1 MQRLVQKQN
10 NENNQFELRIID
22 SPERRNGTMVQKM
35 PDLKNSLGICVGAST
50 VSAVKVAL
58 GAPPDTEH
66 KPFHPEPLRVLAKV
80 VSPHEG
86 DPQHTL
92 AETLKKIDMSGVTK
106 VAATGRN
113 FRHLLN
119 LPTICEPEAVEHA
132 FRRTKPSDIQCPAV
146 ICAGGETFMVYQL
159 NPHGRITN
167 VCTGNKC
174 AAGTGEF
181 FLQQLARLGTTLA
194 EASRWTAQVPPYP
207 VSGRCSVFCKS
218 DCTHATN
225 KGISK
230 ARVAAGL
237 GQMMANKILELLKGI
252 DCRNLMLTGGAS
264 QNQMM
269 VRYLQE
275 AIPGLIIPAEA
286 PYFEAL
292 GAALWAYGQPDIHLP
307 DMETLFIQQQ
317 QQFEKLPPL
326 AQSMSRVEFK
336 TIVRDTVTPEDI
348 CILGL
353 DVGSTTTKAVLLRQ
367 PDNALLASVYLRTE
381 GDPVGASRAC
391 YQAVTEQIEA
401 QIGSARPRIIGLGVC
416 GSGRHIAGLHAM
428 TEGVINE
435 ITAHAAAALF
445 FDPRVDT
452 IFEIG
457 GQDAKYTHISNKVP
471 ADYAM
476 NEACSAGT
484 GSFLEESAWETM
496 AIPMTAIADQAMAA
510 KTPPNF
516 SDQCAA
522 FIASDI
528 KNAIH
533 TGLARN
539 DIVAG
544 LVYSICMNY
553 NNRVKGN
560 RPVGS
565 KIFMQGGVC
574 YNHAV
579 PLAMAALIEKQI
591 VVPPEPG
598 LMGAFGVAL
607 EIQKR
612 IKDGLLAPG
621 SFCMDELAQ
630 RTAEFGKT
638 FICKGGKDQ
647 CDRRCNISRIRINSR
662 TYPFGGAC
670 NRYENLR
677 KGDRPGSFG
686 MNLVRHRQEL
696 IFGKYAPQPADTGHP
711 TFRGHVGINRSFLV
725 NTYYPLYANFFSALG
740 FNTVLPDKADQKG
753 KDQRNAPFCFPAEL
767 AHGFFHRL
775 ITQPGTLNYIFLPH
789 FKSLPTVNGEHT
801 SQVCPLVQGEP
812 FYLQAAFGDQLSHLK
827 KQGVTVLNPL
837 IDMNKGP
844 AGAQKPLVAM
854 ARQMGISRMDA
865 IEAFAYAK
873 SKMEDCHAEMLEMG
887 HKAIDKL
894 EKQPETIGMVLFAR
908 PYSGYAAEAHMGI
921 PDKFASRG
929 ILVLPLDFLDF
940 AAQQSFPSMY
950 WGMGQRIMMAA
961 RKIKSHPQLFGTYIT
976 NFSCGPDSF
985 TINYFRNIMG
995 NKPSLTLELDSHSA
1009 DAGIETRID
1018 AFLDIVQAH
1027 RKLQPA
1033 VTPISP
1039 QDRYQPASAVL
1050 DNGSVRIRTSH
1061 GRDLSLADPRV
1072 TLLFP
1077 SMGKIGTE
1085 ALAAAFRSAGVKAAP
1100 LPPSTEAIWKI
1111 GRGYTSC
1118 KECLPL
1124 ILTTGSL
1131 MHYIQTQK
1139 SDDEVVVY
1147 FMPNGSGPCRF
1158 GQYHVFMKD
1167 LIRKHKIQD
1176 VAVFSLSSDVGY
1188 DGLPRSIHRRGWW
1201 ALVASDVFEDIRAM
1215 LLANA
1220 KNVDAALA
1228 LFETQFQHTLCAL
1241 ETGHLKTLL
1250 KTLRQAALQLS
1261 GIGLL
1266 RPPQAVPRIT
1276 LAGEIFVRRDGLS
1289 RQYIT
1294 EYLAAKGFA
1303 AVCAPVAEWLLYSD
1317 YIIDQGITD
1326 IPRKGLKNRFK
1337 ARIKSHVM
1345 RQDEQRIKKVLAAS
1359 GLVHT
1364 APIDIE
1370 AIVNAAGPHI
1380 SPHLSG
1386 EAILTVGSSIRETA
1400 SETCGAIV
1408 IGPFGCMPN
1417 RLSEAILVEVMKGGV
1432 EADKTPSTGR
1442 RQTETGDTHD
1452 VPFLAIESDGA
1463 PFPQQI
1469 HAKLEAFCLRA
1480 HRLHQYRHL
1489 KS

>member
-1 MQRLVQKQN
+1 
-10 NENNQFELRIID
+10 
-22 SPERRNGTMVQKM
+22 
-35 PDLKNSLGICVGAST
+35 
-50 VSAVKVAL
+50 VSVVKVAL
-58 GAPPDTEH
+58 NAPSDPQNS
-66 KPFHPEPLRVLAKV
+66 PRQPAPLRVLTNAV
-80 VSPHEG
+80 HPHGG
-86 DPQHTL
+86 DPEQTL
-92 AETLKKIDMSGVTK
+92 TTTLEKIDMSGVTK

-132 FRRTKPSDIQCPAV
+132 FRRTKPSNIQCPAV
-146 ICAGGETFMVYQL
+146 ICAGGETFMVYKL
-159 NPHGRITN
+159 NAHGRITN
-167 VCTGNKC
+167 VFTGNKC

-181 FLQQLARLGTTLA
+181 FLQQLGRLGTTLD
-194 EASRWTAQVPPYP
+194 EASRWTMEVTPYP

-230 ARVAAGL
+230 ERVAAGL

-252 DCRNLMLTGGAS
+252 DCRNVMLTGGTS

-269 VRYLQE
+269 VRCLKK
-275 AIPGLIIPAEA
+275 AVPGLLIPAQA

-292 GAALWAYGQPDIHLP
+292 GAALWAQRQPDSHLP
-307 DMETLFIQQQ
+307 AIEKLFIHQHH
-317 QQFEKLPPL
+317 QFEKLPPL

-336 TIVRDTVTPEDI
+336 TIVRDTVTPKDV
-348 CILGL
+348 CIVGL

-367 PDNALLASVYLRTE
+367 PDNALLASVYLRTQ
-381 GDPVGASRAC
+381 GDPIGASRAC
-391 YQAVTEQIEA
+391 YQAITSQIED
-401 QIGSARPRIIGLGVC
+401 QIGSARPRIIGVGVC

-435 ITAHAAAALF
+435 ITAHATAAVF
-445 FDPRVDT
+445 FDPNVDT

-457 GQDAKYTHISNKVP
+457 GQDAKYTHISNGVP
-471 ADYAM
+471 VDYAM

-496 AIPMTAIADQAMAA
+496 GIPMEAIADKAMAA
-510 KTPPNF
+510 EAPPNF

-539 DIVAG
+539 DIVTG

-565 KIFMQGGVC
+565 KVFMQGGVC
-574 YNHAV
+574 YNQAV
-579 PLAMAALIEKQI
+579 PLAMAALIDKQI
-591 VVPPEPG
+591 IVPPEPG

-612 IKDGLLAPG
+612 IHDGLLAPS
-621 SFCMDELAQ
+621 SFCLDELGR
-630 RTAEFGKT
+630 RTVESGSAFT
-638 FICKGGKDQ
+638 CKGGTDQ
-647 CDRRCNISRIRINSR
+647 CDRRCNISRVRINGR

-677 KGDRPGSFG
+677 KGARLKTSG
-686 MNLVRHRQEL
+686 MNLVRRRQEL
-696 IFGKYAPQPADTGHP
+696 IFDKYAPKPLGAQHPA
-711 TFRGHVGINRSFLV
+711 FRGRVGINRSFMV
-725 NTYYPLYANFFSALG
+725 NTYYPLYANYFSALG
-740 FNTVLPDKADQKG
+740 FDPVVPDKADQKG

-775 ITQPGTLNYIFLPH
+775 TTQPQALDYLFLPH
-789 FKSLPTVNGEHT
+789 FKSLPTVNGECF

-812 FYLQAAFGDQLSHLK
+812 FYLQAAFRDQLRHLEN
-827 KQGVTVLNPL
+827 QGAAILNPL
-837 IDMNKGP
+837 IDMNTGL
-844 AGAQKPLVAM
+844 AGTKKPFAAM
-854 ARQMGISRMDA
+854 ARQMGTPQTDA
-865 IEAFAYAK
+865 TQAFASAI
-873 SKMEDCHAEMLEMG
+873 SKMEDCLAEMQEIGRKALE
-887 HKAIDKL
+887 AL
-894 EKQPETIGMVLFAR
+894 EKQPEAIGMVLFAR

-929 ILVLPLDFLDF
+929 VLVLPLDFLDF
-940 AAQQSFPSMY
+940 ASQQSFPSMY

-961 RKIKSHPQLFGTYIT
+961 RKIKPHPQLFGTYIT

-985 TINYFRNIMG
+985 TINYFRNVMG

-1018 AFLDIVQAH
+1018 AFLDIVQAY
-1027 RKLQPA
+1027 RKSRPTVKSIA
-1033 VTPISP
+1033 PNN
-1039 QDRYQPASAVL
+1039 RYRAASAVL
-1050 DNGSVRIRTSH
+1050 HRGSVRVRTSG
-1061 GRDLSLADPRV
+1061 GRYLSLAAPQV
-1072 TLLFP
+1072 TMLIP
-1077 SMGKIGTE
+1077 SMGKLGTE
-1085 ALAAAFRSAGVKAAP
+1085 ALAAAFRSAGVKTKA

-1111 GRGYTSC
+1111 GRGHTSC

-1131 MHYIQTQK
+1131 IHYIQTQK
-1139 SDDEVVVY
+1139 SNGEVVVY

-1158 GQYHVFMKD
+1158 GQYHVFMKN
-1167 LIRKHKIQD
+1167 LIRKLKIRD

-1188 DGLPRSIHRRGWW
+1188 DGLPPSIHRKGWW
-1201 ALVASDVFEDIRAM
+1201 ALVSSDVFEDIRAM

-1220 KNVDAALA
+1220 KNVDSAIT
-1228 LFETQFQHTLCAL
+1228 LFDTHFQNLLCAL
-1241 ETGHLKTLL
+1241 ETGKFKTVT
-1250 KTLRQAALQLS
+1250 KTLREAVLQFS
-1261 GIGLL
+1261 RIGLR
-1266 RPPQAVPRIT
+1266 RPPHDVPRIT

-1317 YIIDQGITD
+1317 YVIDKGISD

-1345 RQDEQRIKKVLAAS
+1345 RQDEQRIKKTLAAS
-1359 GLVHT
+1359 GLVHA

-1370 AIVNAAGPHI
+1370 AIVNAAKPHI

-1386 EAILTVGSSIRETA
+1386 EAILTVGSSIREAA
-1400 SETCGAIV
+1400 SETCGAIA

-1417 RLSEAILVEVMKGGV
+1417 RLSEAILVEAMNSDTNGL
-1432 EADKTPSTGR
+1432 ETAPTGR
-1442 RQTETGDTHD
+1442 PTSGRRDSGDL
-1452 VPFLAIESDGA
+1452 PFLAIESDGA

-1480 HRLHQYRHL
+1480 RRLHHWRRRN
-1489 KS
+1489 S